1 MNSTFNRRV
10 RLLAFLF
17 ACISLF
23 MCVFVYNSQKTIA
36 IGTETETTYGQTT
49 ASVNFRVAPNTDCEI
64 IYEIP
69 VGTKFEILEYS
80 GGWYRVRIDDVVGY
94 VSGDYVFVNESGSRG
109 AYVEK
114 DDTIVYGGPSTASYV
129 VTKLTAGQ
137 GINIKAMVGSWCYI
151 VAGSY
156 EGYVDYTTLTLTSRT
171 TAEGNQLRVGMEGLD
186 VKKLQQELYRRGFI
200 RRDEITGVFDTTTR
214 AAVIAFQK
222 LAGLS
227 QDGIAGV
234 NTLNMVYDSSN
245 NIRKDNALYNQI
257 IGTVELFDWFKGG
270 NEWLARY
277 SVFTVTDVRT
287 GLSYKARRF
296 GGWFHAD
303 CEPLTAADTAI
314 MYKIS
319 GYKWSWDR
327 RPIWI
332 TYNGKNVAASQHT
345 MPHMVNPT
353 PSNNFDGHFCIHLLN
368 SKVHENSQVCP
379 RHQACVQEAYR
390 VGKPK

>member
-156 EGYVDYTTLTLTSRT
+156 EGYVDYTTATELKALGVEIYQVLQDNDAYHALQKVDGLVMTGPTGTNVNDVAVALLK
-171 TAEGNQLRVGMEGLD
+171 AE
-186 VKKLQQELYRRGFI
+186 
-200 RRDEITGVFDTTTR
+200 
-214 AAVIAFQK
+214 
-222 LAGLS
+222 
-227 QDGIAGV
+227 
-234 NTLNMVYDSSN
+234 
-245 NIRKDNALYNQI
+245 
-257 IGTVELFDWFKGG
+257 
-270 NEWLARY
+270 
-277 SVFTVTDVRT
+277 
-287 GLSYKARRF
+287 
-296 GGWFHAD
+296 
-303 CEPLTAADTAI
+303 
-314 MYKIS
+314 
-319 GYKWSWDR
+319 
-327 RPIWI
+327 
-332 TYNGKNVAASQHT
+332 
-345 MPHMVNPT
+345 
-353 PSNNFDGHFCIHLLN
+353 
-368 SKVHENSQVCP
+368 
-379 RHQACVQEAYR
+379 
-390 VGKPK
+390 